1 VKDAGPWITK
11 ANPEYTVLIDQDHL
25 VTKLYGLVNVPT
37 GVWINEQGKIVR
49 PGEVAFI
56 DDRYKSF
63 SHLESA
69 PYVNAIRDW
78 IEKGERSQFIMS
90 EAEMKTRLSP
100 ESPDRLLA
108 DAEFSLAEYMYR
120 AGNSESAIPH
130 FKEAQRLAPDN
141 WNYKRQ
147 AYLLSSNPERD
158 YGTTFAKEVQALGD
172 KPYYPAPSI
181 PGTVTT
187 PAPATKKP
195 GGN

>member
-1 VKDAGPWITK
+1 MKDAGPWITK
-11 ANPEYTVLIDQDHL
+11 ANPEFTVLIDQDHL
-25 VTKLYGLVNVPT
+25 VTKLFGLANVPT

-78 IEKGERSQFIMS
+78 VENGERSQFVMTD
-90 EAEMKTRLSP
+90 AELEKRMTP
-100 ESPDRLLA
+100 ESPERLMA
-108 DAEFSLAEYMYR
+108 DAEFSLAEYIYHT
-120 AGNSESAIPH
+120 GNSDGAIPH

-147 AYLLSSNPERD
+147 AYLLSTNPERD
-158 YGTTFAKEVQALGD
+158 YGTTFAKEVQRLGD
-172 KPYYPAPSI
+172 KPYYPAPEI
-181 PGTVTT
+181 PGSVA
-187 PAPATKKP
+187 APAAKKP
-195 GGN
+195 GG